1 MNTNQKMAEIA
12 KSLKLDDRMHQHA
25 TTECY
30 VTLKDHKKNFTAT
43 QPCRL
48 INPAKADIGRVAKI
62 KLQEI
67 NREVRMKTQLMQW
80 QSTQEVLKWFKELKM
95 KGREDYKFLKFDVE
109 AFYPSITKNLL
120 IKALEYARNLT
131 VFTKNDEKIILQARE
146 TYLFHQGK
154 PWSKKNNNNKFDVAM
169 GSYDRAEVCELV
181 GLYLL
186 AKLTEKDAPFENE
199 KDKVG
204 LYRDDGLAVVRG
216 NSQEFEKITQKI
228 RKIFGENEL
237 KITVE
242 ANIHETDFLDIRMNL
257 KNHEHRPFR
266 KENSTP
272 LYINAGS
279 NHPRTII
286 KEIPA
291 MVEKRLSELSST
303 KEIFDEEKVEYERA
317 LKEAG
322 HRHHL
327 EYKKQEKKKRKRE
340 RNPIY
345 FNPPFSLN
353 VETDVGRTFL
363 KIVEKHFPK
372 KSKLHKFFNKSKI
385 KVSYCTM
392 PNIKNHISKHNS
404 KILNGKNNSKMKE
417 EKKFQNGL
425 TNCNCNQPQ
434 ECPLLNRLC
443 TKPKYLYQR

>member
-12 KSLKLDDRMHQHA
+12 KSLKLDDRMHQHT

-169 GSYDRAEVCELV
+169 GSYDGAEVCELV

-266 KENSTP
+266 KENSIP

-279 NHPRTII
+279 NHP
-286 KEIPA
+286 
-291 MVEKRLSELSST
+291 
-303 KEIFDEEKVEYERA
+303 
-317 LKEAG
+317 
-322 HRHHL
+322 
-327 EYKKQEKKKRKRE
+327 
-340 RNPIY
+340 
-345 FNPPFSLN
+345 
-353 VETDVGRTFL
+353 
-363 KIVEKHFPK
+363 
-372 KSKLHKFFNKSKI
+372 
-385 KVSYCTM
+385 
-392 PNIKNHISKHNS
+392 
-404 KILNGKNNSKMKE
+404 
-417 EKKFQNGL
+417 
-425 TNCNCNQPQ
+425 
-434 ECPLLNRLC
+434 
-443 TKPKYLYQR
+443 